1 MRISIVTML
10 CAALLIVTA
19 PAAEAQTDK
28 QKAGKLFRVG
38 NKLYARGNA
47 KGALEK
53 FLRARKLFPSYK
65 LDLNIATCLYDMG
78 RHAEAARELERFL
91 DKAEKAPPATVKA
104 ANLKLS
110 KLRRSLSSIKL
121 TSNEDG
127 ATILVDGKE
136 VGRTPLRR
144 RIYLRPGLHQ
154 LKLMKEGFAFHNK
167 EVELKIDEHREMAVT
182 MKKKDAMV
190 KVVKVPVPAPRPAP
204 ATRPVKAKVAAAAG
218 NPDRDQVEAEA
229 KDDPD
234 PLDQENRWGLFVNVL
249 LGPYWASYGD
259 YAGEFTA
266 ALEVG
271 GDIGFLWRLNRRL
284 GIHAHASVLYD
295 ALVYSRGKDEYQLG
309 FLNLF
314 FGGGA
319 RLYFWKLWAELR
331 LAAGPALLLGAEEN
345 VFPLKPGTLEGTPV
359 GFAVRT
365 SLGLGWTF
373 YKGLTVSVHPVGIE
387 YMPAID
393 SFLPEITGIFRYQL
407 GVAVGWQM

>member
-1 MRISIVTML
+1 MRTTIVTIL
-10 CAALLIVTA
+10 CTVLLAASA
-19 PAAEAQTDK
+19 PTAEAQSDK
-28 QKAGKLFRVG
+28 YRAGKLFRQG
-38 NKLYARGNA
+38 NRLYAKGDA

-53 FLRARKLFPSYK
+53 FFAARKLYPSYK

-78 RHAEAARELERFL
+78 RHADAARELERFL
-91 DKAEKAPPATVKA
+91 EKAEKAPPATVKA
-104 ANLKLS
+104 AHLKLS

-121 TSNEDG
+121 TCNEDG
-127 ATILVDGKE
+127 ATIIVDGKE

-167 EVELKIDEHREMAVT
+167 EVELKIDEHRGMAVT
-182 MKKKDAMV
+182 MKKKDAMM

-204 ATRPVKAKVAAAAG
+204 ATRPVQAKVAAAG

-229 KDDPD
+229 EDDPD
-234 PLDQENRWGLFVNVL
+234 PLDQENRGGLFVNVL
-249 LGPYWASYGD
+249 FGPYWASYGD
-259 YAGEFTA
+259 YPGEFTA
-266 ALEVG
+266 ALEAG
-271 GDIGFLWRLNRRL
+271 GDVGFLWRLNRRL
-284 GIHAHASVLYD
+284 GFHAHASVLYD
-295 ALVYSRGKDEYQLG
+295 ALVYSKSGDEYQLG
-309 FLNLF
+309 FLNIF
-314 FGGGA
+314 VGGGL
-319 RLYFWKLWAELR
+319 RLYFWKLWVELR

-373 YKGLTVSVHPVGIE
+373 FKGLTVTVYPVGIE

-393 SFLPEITGIFRYQL
+393 SFMPEITGIFRYQL
-407 GVAVGWQM
+407 GVALGWQM